1 MLECFLIS
9 DLVTLKTGIKMILT
23 ILWKPV
29 SPLKKKSYCDFLSY
43 NSDFF
48 HRIVK

>member
-29 SPLKKKSYCDFLSY
+29 SPLKKKVIVTFYLTILT
-43 NSDFF
+43 FF
-48 HRIVK
+48 TEL